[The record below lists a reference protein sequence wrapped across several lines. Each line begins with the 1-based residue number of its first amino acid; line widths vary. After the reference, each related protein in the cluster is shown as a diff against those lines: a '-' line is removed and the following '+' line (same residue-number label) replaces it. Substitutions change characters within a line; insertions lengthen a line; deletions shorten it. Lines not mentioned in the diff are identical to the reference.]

1 MQTVKMTSYSSEA
14 GLSPN
19 MSDAPIWRWLCQ
31 DTRRVPYDMEAE
43 IRIMRPQAK
52 EGLGLPE
59 AGRGKKGSSPRALAL
74 PTP

>member
-1 MQTVKMTSYSSEA
+1 MQTVKMMSYLSAA

-19 MSDAPIWRWLCQ
+19 VSDASVWRWLCQ
-31 DTRRVPYDMEAE
+31 DTRRVPHDMEAE

-52 EGLGLPE
+52 EDLELPE